1 MGRLTPARGVEI
13 IMAVGCEKVRR
24 LLDGYYDRQ
33 LHGRKFDAVSEHLHQ
48 CDACSGE
55 LEKLERMGRML
66 KEHYKGVAGAEDLSA
81 VWARVD
87 AATEAVL
94 QHPPEP
100 LLDRLVRIFSIPRP
114 AGGAVALVA
123 VVLVVALAY
132 MPGDQT
138 PPTLA
143 ANDCIID
150 SVDAEDCSVMVYEVG
165 DSKMKIIWVMGQ
177 QPAATEEKA

>member
-1 MGRLTPARGVEI
+1 
-13 IMAVGCEKVRR
+13 
-24 LLDGYYDRQ
+24 
-33 LHGRKFDAVSEHLHQ
+33 
-48 CDACSGE
+48 
-55 LEKLERMGRML
+55 ML

-87 AATEAVL
+87 AATEAPVD
-94 QHPPEP
+94 QPEP

-114 AGGAVALVA
+114 AWGAVALVA
-123 VVLVVALAY
+123 VALVAALAY